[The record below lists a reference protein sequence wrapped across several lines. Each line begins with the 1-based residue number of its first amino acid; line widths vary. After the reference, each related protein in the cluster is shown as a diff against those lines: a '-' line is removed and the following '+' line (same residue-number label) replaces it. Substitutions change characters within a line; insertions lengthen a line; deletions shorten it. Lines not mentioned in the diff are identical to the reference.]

1 MQISKMF
8 GTPTRSNG
16 KTGEPVY
23 ILDVN
28 TSPLGVELEYTRD
41 GLIYNR
47 EIQSRFRT
55 LQSLVI
61 SELAKER
68 QLFKNPPTLASLEAI
83 TPNWGFVSSGGKAV
97 FSPYADLVSDINAD
111 KLPCLVDIQ
120 LKRLEIS
127 RSTIRTTWK
136 LHYLGTR
143 KPEIDFDFIPPVVTP
158 SLQVTASE
166 EITEVSDVGSANMG
180 TPLTLAD
187 PAARAREKEASKVQ
201 IRAAF
206 VAAREARA
214 SAEELARNFYDSY
227 DLSDSESAFTEW
239 LSDSDAES
247 DSD

>member
-1 MQISKMF
+1 MF
-8 GTPTRSNG
+8 GPPTRSNG
-16 KTGEPVY
+16 KGGEAVY
-23 ILDVN
+23 FLDVN
-28 TSPLGVELEYTRD
+28 ATPLGIELEYTSD
-41 GLIYNR
+41 GLVYDKSA
-47 EIQSRFRT
+47 QPRFRT
-55 LQSLVI
+55 LQNLVI

-68 QLFKNPPTLASLEAI
+68 QLFKNPPTQASLEAI

-97 FSPYADLVSDINAD
+97 FSPYSDLISDIKSD

-127 RSTIRTTWK
+127 RSTIRATWK

-143 KPEIDFDFIPPVVTP
+143 RNEIDFDFVAPVAPAVAP
-158 SLQVTASE
+158 IVAE
-166 EITEVSDVGSANMG
+166 EITEVSDVDSTNMG

-187 PAARAREKEASKVQ
+187 PAARAREKEEAKAQ

-206 VAAREARA
+206 VAAREART

-239 LSDSDAES
+239 LSDSDLES